1 MNAGP
6 AIAKRSKPNVDPSTM
21 AIGEIIYAANA
32 IESLNGAIRESA
44 KAPDEADE
52 GGADLVGVA
61 ELRRALADG
70 AVFQFQQR
78 AQLGAIE
85 FADVFLHIL
94 RQHEID
100 EGAKFFV
107 MVGEDA
113 VPPPGDPVPV

>member
-6 AIAKRSKPNVDPSTM
+6 AIAKRSKPNVHPSTV

-61 ELRRALADG
+61 ELRRA
-70 AVFQFQQR
+70 
-78 AQLGAIE
+78 
-85 FADVFLHIL
+85 FADAFLHIL

-100 EGAKFFV
+100 EGAKFSV

-113 VPPPGDPVPV
+113 VPPPGDPMPV